1 MIILP
6 LGGKGG
12 APKYETLLGRPSPND
27 GLHVHFTEAKMPKI
41 FISYRRSDSQMVA
54 GRLRES
60 LARRMGEGAIFRDKN
75 SIGAGE
81 DWVRAIEESLTGN
94 AIALALIGPN
104 WATARDEAGARRL
117 DDPADWNRVELELAL
132 NRSARVIPILID
144 EARMPRGSELPGSL
158 GQLARVN
165 ALKLRDDDW
174 DSDVE
179 RLIQAVGSYGRWRW
193 MRRPIAVAVA
203 VAIVIAI
210 GAAGWR
216 LWPFFEQWFSPVI
229 VKDGGTYLADIRERL
244 RVEQEQ
250 GLELLFGRAHAE
262 RARAIALIGL
272 NLDHIDTALASFP
285 DDVYLHTLA
294 GYAAKNVY
302 ASSGGTDLLRP
313 EQRKR
318 YLDRARMHF
327 EMALRIAPDDPGAV
341 NGMGNVLFYEGQF
354 DQAIMHHERALNL
367 AGGSYPAAEHD
378 LNLVMQVKSGALPF
392 PE

>member
-1 MIILP
+1 
-6 LGGKGG
+6 
-12 APKYETLLGRPSPND
+12 
-27 GLHVHFTEAKMPKI
+27 MPKI

-60 LARRMGEGAIFRDKN
+60 LARRMGDTAIFRDKN

-94 AIALALIGPN
+94 AIVLALIGPN

-132 NRSARVIPILID
+132 KRSARVIPILID
-144 EARMPRGSELPGSL
+144 EARMPRGSDLPGSL
-158 GQLARVN
+158 GQLARIN

-174 DSDVE
+174 ESDVE
-179 RLIQAVGSYGRWRW
+179 RLIQVVGSHGKRRWT
-193 MRRPIAVAVA
+193 RRPMALAAV

-210 GAAGWR
+210 GVAGWWWLGHFHGQR
-216 LWPFFEQWFSPVI
+216 VLPEAVEKVAPVPTPE
-229 VKDGGTYLADIRERL
+229 GGGAYLADIRERL
-244 RVEQEQ
+244 RAEQQE
-250 GLELLFGRAHAE
+250 GLALLFKRAHAD
-262 RARAIALIGL
+262 RARAIALIDA
-272 NLDHIDTALASFP
+272 NLTHIERALASFP

-302 ASSGGTDLLRP
+302 ASSGGTDLLSP
-313 EQRKR
+313 PQRKK

-327 EMALRIAPDDPGAV
+327 ETALGINPNDPGAV
-341 NGMGNVLFYEGQF
+341 NGLGNVLFYEGKF
-354 DQAIMHHERALNL
+354 DEAIMHHERALKL

-378 LNLVMQVKSGALPF
+378 LNLVMQVKSGVLPF